1 MVSDMKKEQREEEL
15 FRLLV
20 ESMEKVIEAIKET
33 LRE

>member
-1 MVSDMKKEQREEEL
+1 MKKDHKEEEL

>member
-1 MVSDMKKEQREEEL
+1 MKKEQREEEL

>member
-1 MVSDMKKEQREEEL
+1 MKKDQREEEL

>member
-1 MVSDMKKEQREEEL
+1 MKKEQREEEL
-15 FRLLV
+15 FRLLI

>member
-1 MVSDMKKEQREEEL
+1 MKKVQREEEL